1 MSAKEMF
8 EKINYNLVYNDENII
23 VYEHI
28 TPKMKRSVKIRF
40 SKATKQFWKYYFFE
54 ERKVELAVGIEI
66 EELQAINKQIEEL
79 G

>member
-8 EKINYNLVYNDENII
+8 EKINYNLIYDDENII
-23 VYEHI
+23 IYEYI
-28 TPKMKRSVKIRF
+28 TPKMKKSIKMRF
-40 SKATKQFWKYYFFE
+40 SKVGKQFWKYHFLE
-54 ERKVELAVGIEI
+54 ERNVELAIGIEI